1 MSDFAQAQSQNED
14 TVKKTQSNSKI
25 VKTERQNFCIH
36 CGSPLEEG
44 NDFCTECGKRIENE
58 FVYEEDTEKE
68 SVAESRSLSPS
79 KIASDRMASI
89 KETEQVKS
97 IGGINL
103 FKQAKEKTE
112 VSKSTEQ
119 AKSSGG
125 INLFNQA
132 KEKTEVSKSTEQA
145 KSPLKTGWY
154 IHKDKKR
161 TKYLIIESVVGNS
174 VTATVKT
181 LFSDGSYK
189 TEHYTGSLLGDSLS
203 LRVSKTDLHPLP
215 DERWE
220 TQSHITTVT
229 HTILICN
236 NFSGT
241 VSEDKIA
248 GNFSGEFSAFIV
260 FTRK

>member
-1 MSDFAQAQSQNED
+1 MKK
-14 TVKKTQSNSKI
+14 KKTQSNSKI

-103 FKQAKEKTE
+103 FKQAKEKT
-112 VSKSTEQ
+112 K
-119 AKSSGG
+119 
-125 INLFNQA
+125 
-132 KEKTEVSKSTEQA
+132 VSKSTEQA

>member
-119 AKSSGG
+119 AKS
-125 INLFNQA
+125 
-132 KEKTEVSKSTEQA
+132 
-145 KSPLKTGWY
+145 PLKTGWY

-203 LRVSKTDLHPLP
+203 LRVWKTDLHPLP

>member
-103 FKQAKEKTE
+103 FKQAKEKT
-112 VSKSTEQ
+112 K
-119 AKSSGG
+119 
-125 INLFNQA
+125 
-132 KEKTEVSKSTEQA
+132 VSKSTEQA

>member
-79 KIASDRMASI
+79 KITSDRMASI

-97 IGGINL
+97 I
-103 FKQAKEKTE
+103 
-112 VSKSTEQ
+112 
-119 AKSSGG
+119 GG